1 MRDNRKITILIG
13 VSVFIIGLSVVLV
26 FSSRDPVVKELT
38 IDVATETSTVE
49 GFGPENTETKD
60 ILTVEVTPEPTEAA
74 QVVVAGVPTA
84 RAGLES
90 TNPDQVKLSS
100 GDIQLIELFAF
111 W

>member
-13 VSVFIIGLSVVLV
+13 AVVIIIVLSVVFLI
-26 FSSRDPVVKELT
+26 SRRDPVVEELAINT
-38 IDVATETSTVE
+38 ATEKSSVE
-49 GFGPENTETKD
+49 DFVPENKETIETSPNEGKSASTEN
-60 ILTVEVTPEPTEAA
+60 V
-74 QVVVAGVPTA
+74 QGVVAAAPTA

-90 TNPDQVKLSS
+90 TNPATVKLAS